1 MARATDAADA
11 IRKAAKLYENFVI
24 AADILEQIGS
34 LENAQVEA
42 KKALEQYQLAR
53 DAEVKAL
60 AEAKEATKKA
70 KEQATDIVKDAESKA
85 LTIEIGAK
93 AEADKVIDNAKARD
107 AKMLSDANSQVQTTL
122 SGINSQIDNLRVH
135 KGELEATVKEL
146 GDEVSSLVLEA
157 DTQEKRLAKV
167 KEAIAKLTNA

>member
-1 MARATDAADA
+1 MAKATDAAES
-11 IRKAAKLYENFVI
+11 IRRLAKQYESMVV

-34 LENAQVEA
+34 LENAQTEA
-42 KKALEQYQLAR
+42 KKSLEQHQLAR

-93 AEADKVIDNAKARD
+93 SEADKLIDKAKERD
-107 AKMLSDANSQVQTTL
+107 AKMLSEANSQVQATL
-122 SGINSQIDNLRVH
+122 AGVNNQIVGLELH
-135 KGELEATVKEL
+135 KFDLEKAIKGL
-146 GDEVSSLVLEA
+146 ADEVSGLMLEA
-157 DTQEKRLAKV
+157 DAQEKRLAKV